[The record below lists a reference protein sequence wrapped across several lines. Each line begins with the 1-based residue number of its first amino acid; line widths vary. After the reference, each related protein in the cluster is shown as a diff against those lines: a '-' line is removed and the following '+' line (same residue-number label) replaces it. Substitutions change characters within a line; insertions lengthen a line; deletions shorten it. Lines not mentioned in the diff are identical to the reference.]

1 MNEQN
6 PLAKGFYEHMGFRV
20 YGRTE
25 KDGQGNP
32 YPILYMKR
40 DDKSRYR
47 RKPGMNQ
54 YKIMIVDD
62 EPDILELLE
71 KTLNIE
77 GFQNIIKIDNGP
89 SAVGSCREVQPD
101 MIILD
106 VMLPGIDGYEVCKQI
121 REFSHCPILFLSS
134 KNDELDKILGL
145 AVGGDDYVTK
155 PFSPKEVAYRV
166 KAQLRRTEYRQL
178 PAKTKSLQVGALCI
192 DPEGCRVTKNG
203 KEIEL
208 TAREF
213 EILQY
218 MAQNT
223 GRVISKERLYET
235 IWDEDSFGCDNTIMV
250 HIRHLREKIES
261 NPTSPEYLITMK
273 GLGYKL
279 VNPYER

>member
-1 MNEQN
+1 MH
-6 PLAKGFYEHMGFRV
+6 K
-20 YGRTE
+20 
-25 KDGQGNP
+25 
-32 YPILYMKR
+32 
-40 DDKSRYR
+40 
-47 RKPGMNQ
+47 

-71 KTLNIE
+71 KSLAIE
-77 GFQNIIKIDNGP
+77 GFQNIIKIDNGL
-89 SAVGSCREVQPD
+89 SAVDSCRKLQPD
-101 MIILD
+101 MMILD

-121 REFSHCPILFLSS
+121 REFSHCPVLFLSS

-166 KAQLRRTEYRQL
+166 KAQLRRAEYRQS
-178 PAKTKSLQVGALCI
+178 PAKAQTTKIGALDI
-192 DPEGCRVTKNG
+192 DPEGCRVMKDG

-218 MAQNT
+218 MAQNI
-223 GRVISKERLYET
+223 GRVISRERLYEAV
-235 IWDEDSFGCDNTIMV
+235 WGEDSYGCDNTIMV
-250 HIRHLREKIES
+250 HIRHLRKKMES
-261 NPTSPEYLITMK
+261 NPASPEYLITMK

-279 VNPYER
+279 VNPYET